1 MISVWEA
8 FDALKFGTE
17 KHQYLHAL
25 QPKDGSRKEST
36 LPNLFQIV
44 NLAPCLIAPCLG
56 KPFIPTFFFAV
67 IRLLDHIGPESRL
80 FAMKFSSAETGMGV
94 TSRP

>member
-1 MISVWEA
+1 MIRVWEA

-36 LPNLFQIV
+36 LPNLFQCV

-56 KPFIPTFFFAV
+56 KPYIPTFFFAV
-67 IRLLDHIGPESRL
+67 IRLLDSNTMILDSMAG
-80 FAMKFSSAETGMGV
+80 FAIFFLSMPF
-94 TSRP
+94 